1 MKKNLLNHYVVDLLN
16 SIEQHIA
23 EFIKSKK
30 PESLH
35 HLRVDIKKIRAAYY
49 FVENLYKEEYS
60 TNKLKPVFFKAGQI
74 REIQINILLLC
85 LMSPPPV
92 KLIEQLKKK
101 ENTLTLQFVKCSL
114 RYVRLIKNFRKNVS
128 WHGVLPNN
136 KSIIKY
142 FKNEKQKANKKIEN
156 KDRESF
162 HRYRLKIKKL
172 MYLYNVMPKKMQKEI
187 KFNHS
192 VINKLQQKLGDW
204 HDTYAA
210 VKFLSDG
217 HFPDKTDE
225 YFVRLKLNE
234 KRQFNALRRSLIN
247 NPI

>member
-16 SIEQHIA
+16 SIEQHIS
-23 EFIKSKK
+23 EFAKSKK

-35 HLRVDIKKIRAAYY
+35 HLRVDIKKIRAAFY
-49 FVENLYKEEYS
+49 FAENLYKEEYS

-74 REIQINILLLC
+74 REIQINILLLS
-85 LMSPPPV
+85 LMSLPPF

-101 ENTLTLQFVKCSL
+101 ENTLTLQFIKCSL

-128 WHGVLPNN
+128 LPGVLPDY

-162 HRYRLKIKKL
+162 HRYRMKIKKL
-172 MYLYNVMPKKMQKEI
+172 MYMYNLMPKKMQKEI
-187 KFNHS
+187 KFKHS

-225 YFVRLKLNE
+225 YFVRLKLKE
-234 KRQFNALRRSLIN
+234 KRQFNALLRSLIN

>member
-1 MKKNLLNHYVVDLLN
+1 M
-16 SIEQHIA
+16 
-23 EFIKSKK
+23 
-30 PESLH
+30 
-35 HLRVDIKKIRAAYY
+35 DIKKIRAAYY

-74 REIQINILLLC
+74 REIQINILLLS
-85 LMSPPPV
+85 LMSLPPF

-101 ENTLTLQFVKCSL
+101 ENTLTLQFIKCSL

-128 WHGVLPNN
+128 LPGVLPDN